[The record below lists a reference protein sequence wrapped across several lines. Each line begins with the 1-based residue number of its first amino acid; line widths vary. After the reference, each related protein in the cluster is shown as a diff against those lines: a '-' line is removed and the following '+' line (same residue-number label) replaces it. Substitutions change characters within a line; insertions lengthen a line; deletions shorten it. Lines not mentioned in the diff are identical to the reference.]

1 MHGFKFKK
9 NETGITLVE
18 VLVALSIFAVVGVTF
33 VSALGTNF
41 KVLLMADQRTTAE
54 SLAKTQMEAI
64 NNAPYNSTSP
74 YTYNKITGI
83 PAGYDINIAVVLI
96 NPETGAISALDLG
109 VQKVTVTVTC
119 QQHSP
124 PEVIVVESY
133 KR

>member
-1 MHGFKFKK
+1 M
-9 NETGITLVE
+9 TIAE
-18 VLVALSIFAVVGVTF
+18 VLIALAIFAVVGVTF

-64 NNAPYNSTSP
+64 NNAPYESTPP
-74 YTYNKITGI
+74 YTYSKISGI
-83 PAGYDINIAVVLI
+83 PAGYDINIVVALVD
-96 NPETGAISALDLG
+96 PETGLTSALDLG

-124 PEVIVVESY
+124 PEVLVLESY